1 MRISNNDRD
10 IQVHLQNQQICDQI
24 YGKGSNNAMGR
35 YALNLTSIQKCT
47 AHAKKIES
55 LHKRIP
61 ILIRN
66 EMDIEETVRM
76 DTILI

>member
-1 MRISNNDRD
+1 
-10 IQVHLQNQQICDQI
+10 
-24 YGKGSNNAMGR
+24 MGR
-35 YALNLTSIQKCT
+35 YALNLTSIQNST